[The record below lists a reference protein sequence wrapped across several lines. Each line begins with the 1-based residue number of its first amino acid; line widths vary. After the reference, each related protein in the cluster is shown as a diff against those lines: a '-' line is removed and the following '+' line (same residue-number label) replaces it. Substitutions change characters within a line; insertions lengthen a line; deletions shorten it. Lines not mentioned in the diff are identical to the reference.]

1 MDELYDDEY
10 IRICRNHITDCL
22 EIQGKTSCEKQ
33 IDFERSM
40 DIINQFVKRTN
51 TKKIVFSLIGFNTV
65 GDESFISKDF
75 LPVLGV
81 LGVKHIA
88 VITGHDDKT
97 KVYFEELGFYN
108 SPVKQEYDINAEH
121 FESFDDAIQWIEEQ

>member
-10 IRICRNHITDCL
+10 IQICRNHITDCL
-22 EIQGKTSCEKQ
+22 EIRGKTNCEKQ

-40 DIINQFVKRTN
+40 NIINQFVKRTN
-51 TKKIVFSLIGFNTV
+51 AKKIVFYLVGFNTL
-65 GDESFISKDF
+65 GDESFISKEF

-108 SPVKQEYDINAEH
+108 SSVKQEYDIKAEH
-121 FESFDDAIQWIEEQ
+121 FESFDEGINWIKEQ

>member
-1 MDELYDDEY
+1 MDELYEDKY
-10 IRICRNHITDCL
+10 IQICRNHITDCL

-51 TKKIVFSLIGFNTV
+51 AKKIVFSLVNFNTL
-65 GDESFISKDF
+65 GDESFISKEF

-97 KVYFEELGFYN
+97 KVYFEELSFYN
-108 SPVKQEYDINAEH
+108 SPVKKEYDIKAEH
-121 FESFDDAIQWIEEQ
+121 FESFDDGIKWIEEQ